1 MPDVDL
7 PAEVRLEDQVAD
19 HRLAGQRQSREE
31 DLEQNTVVHFPP
43 VLKNSGCEICPHG
56 KH

>member
-31 DLEQNTVVHFPP
+31 DLQPP
-43 VLKNSGCEICPHG
+43 TPSDKKGPATAATGTINAHATE
-56 KH
+56 